1 MADLVLQLDP
11 PVLRVLSLK
20 KRDLRYEAPLDPG
33 CVRAGVVE
41 DARALREAVRQPVQQ
56 LSLRGRKPKSAI
68 VVLPTEAVA
77 EQVVGLPPLAR
88 ADVRPAVERVM
99 REWLGPDA
107 PPVTV
112 RWRVVSRGRDEMRV
126 YVSAVRQDA
135 ISSLG
140 QAVGSLGLKV
150 CGCLGLTQLLCA
162 ALPRAKKP
170 GEGSDGGGH
179 GASEG
184 MLLIHASLSG
194 QVAAVLVRKRAPVWL
209 WREEFLAGE
218 DPVAALAE
226 AALSCRSEGFRF
238 GRVLLSGAADNDE
251 VALAL
256 ADRGMEASPLAAWP
270 WQVIARVSA
279 APRVDYGPGGGPGA
293 SRKIAA
299 AAMAAVIALEG
310 CGLAVGWAR
319 AESALAATQMRLQ
332 SQTAK
337 VSEVQRAAE
346 QVRQLRSQVAQV
358 EELLKPPEVR
368 PDWKSLYGVLS
379 ALAGTVALGRIDA
392 SPGEGGKG
400 WLVSLQGTGPSLG
413 DVLNFARRLEA
424 PPFSSPYLEQVGVG
438 ADGSASFRLKVR
450 WAG

>member
-20 KRDLRYEAPLDPG
+20 KRDLHYEVPLDPG

-41 DARALREAVRQPVQQ
+41 DAGVLREALRQPLQQ
-56 LSLRGRKPKSAI
+56 LSLRGQKPKKAF

-77 EQVVGLPPLAR
+77 EQVVALPPLAR
-88 ADVRPAVERVM
+88 ADVRPAVDRVV

-107 PPVTV
+107 PPVIV
-112 RWRVVSRGRDEMRV
+112 RWRVVSRSQEEMRV
-126 YVSAVRQDA
+126 YISAVRQDA
-135 ISSLG
+135 VSSLG
-140 QAVGSLGLKV
+140 QVMSSSGLKV
-150 CGCLGLTQLLCA
+150 SGYLGLTQLLHA
-162 ALPRAKKP
+162 ALPRP
-170 GEGSDGGGH
+170 GRVSGGQNDPKNG
-179 GASEG
+179 GT
-184 MLLIHASLSG
+184 LLVHASLSG
-194 QVAAVLVRKRAPVWL
+194 QVAALLVRKKAPVWL
-209 WREEFLAGE
+209 WREDFLAGE

-226 AALSCRSEGFRF
+226 AAMSCQSEGFRF

-256 ADRGMEASPLAAWP
+256 ADRAMEASPLSAWP
-270 WQVIARVSA
+270 WQVLGQ
-279 APRVDYGPGGGPGA
+279 APTALKVDYGPGGGPGA
-293 SRKIAA
+293 SRKTVAV
-299 AAMAAVIALEG
+299 AMAAVIVLEA
-310 CGLAVGWAR
+310 CSFAVGWSR
-319 AESALAATQMRLQ
+319 AEGALAAAQMRLQ
-332 SQTAK
+332 SQTAR

-358 EELLKPPEVR
+358 EEILKPPEVR

-379 ALAGTVALGRIDA
+379 ALAGTVALERIDA

-450 WAG
+450 WAS